1 MPKKSPKP
9 RNLRDPVGKR
19 GPKGARGPAGRR
31 GSAGPRG
38 LTGPIGRRG
47 PIGKAGNRG
56 PEGLIGPAQ
65 QDDVLDNVL
74 THFDDVY
81 RQLDI
86 QMKRMGQI
94 QAQLDMLAASVKA
107 NSRNDS

>member
-1 MPKKSPKP
+1 
-9 RNLRDPVGKR
+9 
-19 GPKGARGPAGRR
+19 
-31 GSAGPRG
+31 

-47 PIGKAGNRG
+47 PIGKSGKRG
-56 PEGLIGPAQ
+56 PDGLTGPVQ
-65 QDDVLDNVL
+65 QDDVLDKVM

-94 QAQLDMLAASVKA
+94 QAQLDMLAALVKGNA
-107 NSRNDS
+107 RNDR

>member
-1 MPKKSPKP
+1 
-9 RNLRDPVGKR
+9 
-19 GPKGARGPAGRR
+19 
-31 GSAGPRG
+31 

-47 PIGKAGNRG
+47 PIGKAGKRG
-56 PEGLIGPAQ
+56 PDGLTGPAQ
-65 QDDVLDNVL
+65 QDDVLDRVM

-94 QAQLDMLAASVKA
+94 QAQLEMLAATVKA
-107 NSRNDS
+107 NSQNDG